1 MLRGMRI
8 AAETGER
15 FSSFGPYVPAIDDFG
30 RIAFQAC
37 FVGGG
42 SGVFVDG
49 EAAYLSERGLGEV
62 VSHPD
67 LNVRNDLCFYAE
79 RDGETRA
86 VRVRGDEAWES
97 PPGVG
102 PLGPTMN
109 ESGDVA
115 YRGMADAVAGVF
127 SSRDGLI
134 AGPTFTE
141 FHGLPLMTAT
151 GEVIFRADDGI
162 FQNGRRIAG
171 PLDEMGR
178 FPCADKNGRLGYV
191 GRRGDDW
198 FVFMGDESVPAPTG
212 WTLRGAL
219 INSGGLVVFFATPPG
234 GELGIYRSGIDPA
247 LLDMGGPF
255 EGSTVVDF
263 ALNPVSVN
271 EAGQIAVRVKVADG
285 REFIVQA

>member
-1 MLRGMRI
+1 MLSGMRI
-8 AAETGER
+8 VAETGDR
-15 FSSFGPYVPAIDDFG
+15 FSSFGPYVPAIDDLG

-37 FVGGG
+37 LVGGG

-49 EAAYLSERGLGEV
+49 EAAYLSERGQGEV

-67 LNVRNDLCFYAE
+67 LNVRGDLCFYAD
-79 RDGETRA
+79 RDGQTRA
-86 VRVRGDEAWES
+86 VRVRGDEVWQS
-97 PPGVG
+97 SPGVG

-109 ESGDVA
+109 DSGDVA
-115 YRGMADAVAGVF
+115 YRGTHEGVAGVF

-141 FHGLPLMTAT
+141 FHGLPLMTST

-191 GRRGDDW
+191 GRRGDQW
-198 FVFMGDESVPAPTG
+198 FVFVGDESIPAPPE
-212 WTLRGAL
+212 WVLRGAL
-219 INSGGLVVFFATPPG
+219 INADGLVVFYATPPG
-234 GELGIYRSGIDPA
+234 GELGIYRSGIDHA
-247 LLDMGGPF
+247 LLELGGSF
-255 EGSTVVDF
+255 EGSTVMDF